1 MKHVKS
7 GRRSRMFMGRLLA
20 GMTAAALFVSSF
32 AVPENAGRV
41 YAKESETDGAV
52 FKELEVRSVN
62 LNIDG
67 KIAGLENPTVPEST
81 EAEWSNGTGTYIYY
95 AGIGRRRMFCRIRRQ
110 RIISGKN
117 CWRLWV

>member
-1 MKHVKS
+1 MKRVKS
-7 GRRSRMFMGRLLA
+7 GRKSHRFMGRLLA
-20 GMTAAALFVSSF
+20 GMTAAAVFISSF
-32 AVPENAGRV
+32 AAPGDVGRV
-41 YAKESETDGAV
+41 YAKETETGGTLS
-52 FKELEVRSVN
+52 KEPEVRSVN

-95 AGIGRRRMFCRIRRQ
+95 AGIGRRMFCRIRRQ

-117 CWRLWV
+117 CWRLW

>member
-81 EAEWSNGTGTYIYY
+81 EAEWSNGTGTYMYY

-110 RIISGKN
+110 RINSGKN
-117 CWRLWV
+117 CWRLW